1 MSLLCWG
8 LAMREVNVWHKTS
21 VCGERGGQRERE
33 RERERDRE
41 RGREFY
47 NHLKESHP
55 NIINNLREIL
65 ERSPISQLV
74 LGHKQSPQTEIPR
87 D

>member
-33 RERERDRE
+33 RKREKETERE
-41 RGREFY
+41 G
-47 NHLKESHP
+47 ESF
-55 NIINNLREIL
+55 II
-65 ERSPISQLV
+65 
-74 LGHKQSPQTEIPR
+74 T
-87 D
+87 